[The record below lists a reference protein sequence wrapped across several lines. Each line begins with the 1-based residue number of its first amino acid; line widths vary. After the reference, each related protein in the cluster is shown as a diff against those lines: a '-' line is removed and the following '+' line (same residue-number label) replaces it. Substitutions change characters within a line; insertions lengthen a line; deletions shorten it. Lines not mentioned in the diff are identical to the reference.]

1 MKKHIVKIMMLLAVP
16 ALAVVSCDSYDRTE
30 VEPTI
35 TVDYNKVTLFENET
49 VQLTASPE
57 NLTFTWE
64 SSNPDIATVDA
75 NGLVT
80 GVAEGAA
87 SVVAKAGDISFSVEI
102 IVQKKVA
109 ITGVK
114 FRDLDG
120 EEDYELAVGNS
131 LNVVITQIPSGGN
144 DIPMTDFEW
153 WSENENVARVSQAGV
168 VKGVGAGNTMI
179 HYKRGGF
186 EITQP
191 FTVAKSFPKTKGQP
205 FVLSAEAATTWR
217 FSDWDRGGRNA
228 GYEDKSGRNGNTP
241 DVESP
246 NGNVGYTTNG
256 EWFAYTV
263 DVKTAGTYKCTMTAS
278 SGNGAGH
285 RGNYQWFLEKPNVAS
300 AAVSPT
306 FTLDSHGGWGT
317 PWLPATVDV
326 TLEAGVQ
333 RIIFYMHNGV
343 HNLFDITFEYAE

>member
-1 MKKHIVKIMMLLAVP
+1 MKKHIVKIMMLLAMP

-49 VQLTASPE
+49 VQLTASPK

-64 SSNPDIATVDA
+64 SLNEEIATVDA

-80 GVAEGAA
+80 GLVEGAT

-120 EEDYELAVGNS
+120 EEEYELAVGNT

-144 DIPMTDFEW
+144 DIPMTDFKW
-153 WSENENVARVSQAGV
+153 WSENEDVARVSQAGV

-179 HYKRGGF
+179 HYKRGEF

-191 FTVAKSFPKTKGQP
+191 FTVAKSFPRTKGQP
-205 FVLSAEAATTWR
+205 FVLSKDAAANWM
-217 FSDWDRGGRNA
+217 FNAYDRGGRNA

-241 DVESP
+241 DTEGS
-246 NGNVGYTTNG
+246 GNIGYTTNG
-256 EWFAYTV
+256 EWLCYTV
-263 DVKTAGTYKCTMTAS
+263 DVKDAGTYNCTVTGT
-278 SGNGAGH
+278 SGSGSGLL
-285 RGNYQWFLEKPNVAS
+285 GSYQWYVDKPNVAS
-300 AAVSPT
+300 AAVSPA
-306 FTLDSHGGWGT
+306 FKMDSHGGWSGNWKPVT
-317 PWLPATVDV
+317 TEV

-333 RIIFYMHNGV
+333 RLIFYMHEGK
-343 HNLFDITFEYAE
+343 HNLWDITFEYAE

>member
-30 VEPTI
+30 VVPTI

-49 VQLTASPE
+49 VQLTASPK

-87 SVVAKAGDISFSVEI
+87 SVVAKAGDISFAVEI

-109 ITGVK
+109 ITGVE
-114 FRDLDG
+114 FRDNDFYL
-120 EEDYELAVGNS
+120 LNPGNTA
-131 LNVVITQIPSGGN
+131 NVVITQIPSGGN

-153 WSENENVARVSQAGV
+153 WSENEDVARVSQSGV
-168 VKGVGAGNTMI
+168 IKAINFGETKVNYRRGPYTITAKVLVPDAPNQGTLPVLNKKSAAKKMFKEYDNGGEGVGYHDLDNQS
-179 HYKRGGF
+179 GGKP
-186 EITQP
+186 T
-191 FTVAKSFPKTKGQP
+191 
-205 FVLSAEAATTWR
+205 AE
-217 FSDWDRGGRNA
+217 G
-228 GYEDKSGRNGNTP
+228 NGNI
-241 DVESP
+241 
-246 NGNVGYTTNG
+246 GYTKDG
-256 EWFAYTV
+256 EWLAYTIY
-263 DVKTAGTYKCTMTAS
+263 VKDAGKYKCTMTAS

-285 RGNYQWFLEKPNVAS
+285 RGKYQWYLDNPNDPDS
-300 AAVSPT
+300 AISPE
-306 FTLDSHGGWGT
+306 FTLDSNGGWGS
-317 PWLPATVDV
+317 PWLPADTEM
-326 TLEAGVQ
+326 TFSEGFQ

-343 HNLFDITFEYAE
+343 HNLYEMTFEYIGE

>member
-1 MKKHIVKIMMLLAVP
+1 MKKHIVKIMMLLAMP

-35 TVDYNKVTLFENET
+35 TVTLFENET

-57 NLTFTWE
+57 TLTFTWE
-64 SSNPDIATVDA
+64 SLNEDIATVSAD
-75 NGLVT
+75 GVVT
-80 GVAEGAA
+80 AVAEGAT

-120 EEDYELAVGNS
+120 EEEYELAVGNT
-131 LNVVITQIPSGGN
+131 LNVVISQIPSGGN

-153 WSENENVARVSQAGV
+153 WSENEDIVRVSQAGV
-168 VKGVGAGNTMI
+168 VKGVGAGNTLV
-179 HYKRGGF
+179 HYRRGDY

-205 FVLSAEAATTWR
+205 FVLSKDAAANWM
-217 FSDWDRGGRNA
+217 FNAYDRGGEGG
-228 GYEDKSGRNGNTP
+228 GYHDLSGRNGGTP
-241 DVESP
+241 DTEGS
-246 NGNVGYTTNG
+246 GNIGYTTNG
-256 EWFAYTV
+256 EWLCYTI
-263 DVKTAGTYKCTMTAS
+263 DVKDAGTYKCTMTAS
-278 SGNGAGH
+278 SSSAAGTF
-285 RGNYQWFLEKPNVAS
+285 GGDYQWFIDQPNVAE
-300 AAVSPT
+300 AACSPR
-306 FTLDSHGGWGT
+306 FKLQSGGAWGG
-317 PWLPATVDV
+317 PWVPAETEV

-333 RIIFYMHNGV
+333 RLIFYMHTGS
-343 HNLFDITFEYAE
+343 HNLWDITFEYAGE

>member
-1 MKKHIVKIMMLLAVP
+1 MKKHIAKIMMLLAMP

-64 SSNPDIATVDA
+64 SLNEEIATVDA

-80 GVAEGAA
+80 GLVEGAT

-120 EEDYELAVGNS
+120 EEEYELAVGNT
-131 LNVVITQIPSGGN
+131 LNVVISQIPSGGN

-153 WSENENVARVSQAGV
+153 WSENEDVARVSQAGV

-179 HYKRGGF
+179 HYKRGEF

-205 FVLSAEAATTWR
+205 FVLSKDAAANWM
-217 FSDWDRGGRNA
+217 FNAYDRGGRNA

-241 DVESP
+241 DTEGS
-246 NGNVGYTTNG
+246 GNIGYTTNG
-256 EWFAYTV
+256 EWLCYTV
-263 DVKTAGTYKCTMTAS
+263 DVKDAGTYNCTVTGT
-278 SGNGAGH
+278 SGSGSGLL
-285 RGNYQWFLEKPNVAS
+285 GSYQWYVDKPNVAS
-300 AAVSPT
+300 AAVSPA
-306 FTLDSHGGWGT
+306 FKMDSHGGWSGNWKPVT
-317 PWLPATVDV
+317 TEV

-333 RIIFYMHNGV
+333 RLIFYMHEGK
-343 HNLFDITFEYAE
+343 HNLWDITFEYAE